1 MLDVDLLDQ
10 VVNSILLLKAAIIKS
25 QMHLVQLFHQGIC
38 PFLSYNFIVLCIF
51 DKKMF
56 LIQVALEWF
65 KTLDKATSTVFLV
78 ITIHIS
84 TTCGLVDITHNC
96 SFSN

>member
-1 MLDVDLLDQ
+1 MEKILDLDLLDQ

-51 DKKMF
+51 GQENVFNSSGLRM
-56 LIQVALEWF
+56 IQNL
-65 KTLDKATSTVFLV
+65 
-78 ITIHIS
+78 
-84 TTCGLVDITHNC
+84 G
-96 SFSN
+96 